1 MTRRPF
7 NELTSAMPV
16 YLLSDEIAFPSPQ
29 LAEEGLL
36 AVGGDL
42 SRKRLLLAYRM
53 GIFPW
58 YSKYEPILWWS
69 PDPRLVL
76 YPGELRVSKS
86 LQKTIKKDLFKVTMD
101 QAFEVVINACAH
113 SRTSADEGTWIVEE
127 MVDAY
132 CDLHESGFA
141 HSVEAWQEDRLAGG
155 LYGVSLGRCFFGES
169 MFTHISNASKVAFVA
184 LVKHLQALNF
194 DLIDCQVSTPHLLRF
209 GAREIPRARYLNELK
224 KSLKPATL
232 KGRWSLAAPWF

>member
-1 MTRRPF
+1 M
-7 NELTSAMPV
+7 L
-16 YLLSDEIAFPSPQ
+16 YLLDPENPTQGFPD
-29 LAEEGLL
+29 AEEAEHDPDGLL

-42 SRKRLLLAYRM
+42 SPTRLLNAYRH

-58 YSKYEPILWWS
+58 YGEDQPILWWS
-69 PDPRLVL
+69 PDPRLVM

-86 LQKTIKKDLFKVTMD
+86 LQKTIRKGLFKITMD

-232 KGRWSLAAPWF
+232 KGRWSLAAPWP

>member
-1 MTRRPF
+1 
-7 NELTSAMPV
+7 MPV
-16 YLLSDEIAFPSPQ
+16 YLLSDDLVFPSPQ
-29 LAEEGLL
+29 LAPKEGLL

-42 SRKRLLLAYRM
+42 SRERLLLAYRM

-58 YSKYEPILWWS
+58 YSRYEPILWWS

-76 YPGELRVSKS
+76 YPGELRVSRS
-86 LQKTIKKDLFKVTMD
+86 LQKTIKKGLFRVTLD
-101 QAFEVVINACAH
+101 QAFEAVITACAQ

-127 MVDAY
+127 MIDAY
-132 CDLHESGFA
+132 CNLHESGFA
-141 HSVEAWQEDRLAGG
+141 HSVEAWREDELVGG

-194 DLIDCQVSTPHLLRF
+194 YLIDCQVTTPHLLKF
-209 GAREIPRARYLNELK
+209 GAREIPRARYLNELD
-224 KSLKPATL
+224 KSLKPSTL
-232 KGRWSLAAPWF
+232 KGQWSFAGPPA

>member
-1 MTRRPF
+1 
-7 NELTSAMPV
+7 MPV
-16 YLLSDEIAFPSPQ
+16 YLLSEDIAFPSPQ

-76 YPGELRVSKS
+76 YPGDLRVSKS
-86 LQKTIKKDLFKVTMD
+86 LQKTIKKGLFKITMD

-184 LVKHLQALNF
+184 LVKHLQALDF

-232 KGRWSLAAPWF
+232 KGRWSLAAPWP

>member
-1 MTRRPF
+1 
-7 NELTSAMPV
+7 MPV

-232 KGRWSLAAPWF
+232 KGRWSLAAPWP

>member
-1 MTRRPF
+1 
-7 NELTSAMPV
+7 MPV

-86 LQKTIKKDLFKVTMD
+86 LQKTIKKGLFKITMD

-155 LYGVSLGRCFFGES
+155 LYGVSMGRCFFGES

-232 KGRWSLAAPWF
+232 KGRWSLAAPWP